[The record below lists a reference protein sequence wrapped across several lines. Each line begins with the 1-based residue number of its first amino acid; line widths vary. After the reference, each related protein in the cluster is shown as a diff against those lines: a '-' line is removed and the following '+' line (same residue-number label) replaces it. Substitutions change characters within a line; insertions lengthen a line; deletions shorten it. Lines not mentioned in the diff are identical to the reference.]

1 MSREMYLLP
10 CFDFQKMCQTVG
22 FSSEALFLERRVK
35 HSYLPNSGIWLQV
48 VFYKKLH
55 SVYFVDAIPKSPSG
69 KILRKDLRN
78 KL

>member
-1 MSREMYLLP
+1 MSREIYLLP
-10 CFDFQKMCQTVG
+10 CFDFQKPCQRVDHPSQG
-22 FSSEALFLERRVK
+22 LFREL
-35 HSYLPNSGIWLQV
+35 SITFLISGIWLQV

-55 SVYFVDAIPKSPSG
+55 SVYFVDTIPKSPSG

>member
-10 CFDFQKMCQTVG
+10 CFDFQKLCQRVDY
-22 FSSEALFLERRVK
+22 SSRGLFLLRRVK
-35 HSYLPNSGIWLQV
+35 QSYLSDSGIWLQV